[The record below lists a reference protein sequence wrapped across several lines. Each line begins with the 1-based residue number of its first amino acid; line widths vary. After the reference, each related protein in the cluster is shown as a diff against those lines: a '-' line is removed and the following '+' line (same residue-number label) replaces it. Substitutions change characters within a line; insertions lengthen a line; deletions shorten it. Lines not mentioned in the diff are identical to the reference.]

1 MIALLITALAAAGF
15 TFVAGWW
22 GVAIV
27 ALAAGAFFSR
37 NDGRPW
43 RVALGT
49 MLGWVLLLLLDTM
62 DGRLGRVT
70 SAVSGSMKIPGAALL
85 GVTLLL
91 PGLMGWSAATV
102 GAAIGQAAK
111 SRWRGVPD
119 VT

>member
-1 MIALLITALAAAGF
+1 MIALLLIAVAAAGF

-37 NDGRPW
+37 NDEQPW
-43 RVALGT
+43 RVALAT
-49 MLGWVLLLLLDTM
+49 MVGWVLLLLLDTM
-62 DGRLGRVT
+62 DGRFGRVT
-70 SAVSGSMKIPGAALL
+70 AAVSGSMKIPGVALL

-91 PGLMGWSAATV
+91 PLLLGWSAATV
-102 GAAIGQAAK
+102 GAAIGRAAR
-111 SRWRGVPD
+111 SRLREAPH

>member
-1 MIALLITALAAAGF
+1 VIALLVMAVAAAGF
-15 TFVAGWW
+15 TFMAGWW

-27 ALAAGAFFSR
+27 GLAGGAFFSR

-49 MLGWVLLLLLDTM
+49 TLGWVLLLLLDTM

-70 SAVSGSMKIPGAALL
+70 TAVSGSMKIPGVALL

-102 GAAIGQAAK
+102 GAALGQAAR
-111 SRWRGVPD
+111 SRRRGAPD